1 MNISVLRRINW
12 KHGYVQIFGI
22 GLITSLLLFLP
33 FLIMDGGYFFY
44 YGDFN
49 VQQIPFY
56 LHAHDAVR
64 SGWTGWDW
72 LTDLGASFVGSYS
85 FYLLGSPFFW
95 LTIPF
100 PSEAVPYLM
109 APLLM
114 LKFALTSVTGYAYIR
129 RFTCREETAMFCGLM
144 YAFSGFNLYNIFFN
158 HFNEAVLFFPLLLIA
173 MEELMLNH
181 CRGGFALAAAAC
193 ALVNYYFFFGEV
205 LFCIVYF
212 LLRARD
218 YRLTLKKF
226 GLLAL
231 EAVLGVL
238 LAGVLLLP
246 SFWAVIDN
254 PRTESYLT
262 GFDTLFYKDVQRY
275 GLIL

>member
-100 PSEAVPYLM
+100 PSEAVP
-109 APLLM
+109 
-114 LKFALTSVTGYAYIR
+114 
-129 RFTCREETAMFCGLM
+129 
-144 YAFSGFNLYNIFFN
+144 
-158 HFNEAVLFFPLLLIA
+158 
-173 MEELMLNH
+173 
-181 CRGGFALAAAAC
+181 
-193 ALVNYYFFFGEV
+193 
-205 LFCIVYF
+205 
-212 LLRARD
+212 
-218 YRLTLKKF
+218 
-226 GLLAL
+226 
-231 EAVLGVL
+231 
-238 LAGVLLLP
+238 
-246 SFWAVIDN
+246 
-254 PRTESYLT
+254 
-262 GFDTLFYKDVQRY
+262 
-275 GLIL
+275 